1 MAAGT
6 APSQVT
12 RLFRGLG
19 EWAAWHPE
27 WWVLAI
33 SAGAWL
39 IMALSATGSFV
50 PRICYSP
57 SFGPIE
63 SSFVRLRVWPLSSQL
78 APEYVGWLLMT
89 IAMMLPLTVFPV
101 RHVAFRSFSWR
112 RNRAVAS
119 FLIGYLLVWALV
131 GAALVPVLI
140 AARALEG
147 SGGRF
152 ALTVGL
158 MLAAVWQLTPSQLRA
173 SRRCHRTIALSA
185 AGWRADADCVRFG
198 VGTGGNCAFSCWA
211 LMLTPA
217 LASHSLLAMTCVQ
230 AVALHERY
238 ELRPRS
244 RVVIPIL
251 LTGAAMIYSFALA
264 IA

>member
-1 MAAGT
+1 M
-6 APSQVT
+6 
-12 RLFRGLG
+12 
-19 EWAAWHPE
+19 
-27 WWVLAI
+27 LAI

-39 IMALSATGSFV
+39 IMALFATGSFV

-63 SSFVRLRVWPLSSQL
+63 SSIVRLRVLPISSQF
-78 APEYVGWLLMT
+78 APEYIGWLLMT

-112 RNRAVAS
+112 RNRAVAG

-131 GAALVPVLI
+131 GVALVPVLI

-158 MLAAVWQLTPSQLRA
+158 VLAAVWQLTPLKLRA
-173 SRRCHRTIALSA
+173 SRRCHRIIALSA

-244 RVVIPIL
+244 RVIIPIL
-251 LTGAAMIYSFALA
+251 LTCAAMVSSLGVA